1 MFFEQKYWM
10 IAFTIPPEDTI
21 WPLRDISAHP
31 QEALLEEMNPGR
43 NRRLLMENLDTILR
57 CRVDPNK
64 IFFIAFT
71 IAYNGVD
78 RFIVSTN

>member
-1 MFFEQKYWM
+1 
-10 IAFTIPPEDTI
+10 
-21 WPLRDISAHP
+21 
-31 QEALLEEMNPGR
+31 
-43 NRRLLMENLDTILR
+43 MENLDTILR

-71 IAYNGVD
+71 IAYNGVG